1 MMLTEITYKHN
12 ELHQLCQNIY
22 KVIFHFVPVMG
33 ILCARVPVF
42 KNYFHFFPPFLS
54 ECASLSLYVCVCV
67 GGVICVGS
75 HRDQDKS
82 LNVLELVSQA
92 AVSCHTWVW
101 GTKIRSSERVA
112 NAFNCRAISS
122 SLVGLNVQNHH
133 VPYH

>member
-1 MMLTEITYKHN
+1 MLGCLFSRI
-12 ELHQLCQNIY
+12 
-22 KVIFHFVPVMG
+22 IF
-33 ILCARVPVF
+33 IS
-42 KNYFHFFPPFLS
+42 FPPFLS
-54 ECASLSLYVCVCV
+54 ECASLSLCVC
-67 GGVICVGS
+67 GGEVICVGS
-75 HRDQDKS
+75 HRDQAKS

-122 SLVGLNVQNHH
+122 SHVVLNVQNHH

>member
-54 ECASLSLYVCVCV
+54 ECASLSLYVCVCGGGDMCRFTQRPRQVTKCPGV
-67 GGVICVGS
+67 GVTGSCELPHMGVGNKN
-75 HRDQDKS
+75 Q
-82 LNVLELVSQA
+82 VL
-92 AVSCHTWVW
+92 
-101 GTKIRSSERVA
+101 
-112 NAFNCRAISS
+112 
-122 SLVGLNVQNHH
+122 
-133 VPYH
+133 